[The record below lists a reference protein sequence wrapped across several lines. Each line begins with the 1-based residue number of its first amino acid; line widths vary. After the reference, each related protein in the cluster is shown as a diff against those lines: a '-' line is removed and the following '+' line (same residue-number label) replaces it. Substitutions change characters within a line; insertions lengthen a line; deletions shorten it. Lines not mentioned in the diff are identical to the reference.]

1 MGRLNEQELRTRIHK
16 FLGRKGQEFP
26 DLSQEL

>member
-1 MGRLNEQELRTRIHK
+1 MNRLTEQELHTRIHK
-16 FLGRKGQEFP
+16 FLGRKEQEFP